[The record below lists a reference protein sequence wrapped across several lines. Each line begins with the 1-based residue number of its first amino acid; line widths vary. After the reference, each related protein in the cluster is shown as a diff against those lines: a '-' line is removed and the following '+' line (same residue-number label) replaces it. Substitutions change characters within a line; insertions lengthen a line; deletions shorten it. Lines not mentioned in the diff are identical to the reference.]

1 MNILLKK
8 YKSVQMGAKRNLTDQ
23 GQTLSQL
30 AKIKEQAKALIN
42 FAGMVPYRLP
52 GDTNMRL
59 VQYEVKM
66 N

>member
-1 MNILLKK
+1 MQKDDILKLKK
-8 YKSVQMGAKRNLTDQ
+8 S
-23 GQTLSQL
+23 QTQSQL
-30 AKIKEQAKALIN
+30 SEIKNLAKCLIN

>member
-1 MNILLKK
+1 M
-8 YKSVQMGAKRNLTDQ
+8 YNLIQ
-23 GQTLSQL
+23 GQTSSQL
-30 AKIKEQAKALIN
+30 AKIKDQAKSLIN